1 MAAWAVWVRNFP
13 AGKYGKACKV
23 RTAFWE
29 SESNTTPGSTA
40 SFKQPVVVHAASV
53 TFENLKAICN
63 WMAGD
68 LNLKIPSA
76 FTHPVLRRPYYLT

>member
-1 MAAWAVWVRNFP
+1 
-13 AGKYGKACKV
+13 
-23 RTAFWE
+23 
-29 SESNTTPGSTA
+29 
-40 SFKQPVVVHAASV
+40 VHAASV